1 MRFTVYTQG
10 AIWHL
15 AKRRSAWPSIA
26 RRIKG
31 FAANDG
37 FGRHFKKLPI
47 PVSRPRNTLEHVL
60 TELARSY
67 YLATS
72 KFRWRYHMIAI
83 RWLCLAGLLLAL
95 TGFATKPLTANLQA
109 SQAPAPD
116 AAKES
121 PVAKLGP
128 EDIVMGK
135 QLFAGNCAGC
145 HGFDG
150 GGQLGP
156 NLHGVAERKGDAGV
170 FAVIRNGQ
178 GGMPP
183 QMSLNDQR
191 AWQVVAFVR
200 TLGESGSTEVAKG
213 DAMKGKAVYDANGCA
228 LCHAIDGQGG
238 GVGPQ
243 LTTIGK
249 SRVPSYFH
257 AFLLDPGKNP
267 PPDMTLPERGSNTGY
282 LMVHIVTKDGK
293 DVTGIRVNED
303 TFTIELRDVGGHFYS
318 FDKSKLKTITPEAGK
333 TVMPSYSTLSATDLD
348 DLVAYLSSLK
358 GAR

>member
-1 MRFTVYTQG
+1 MIVIRPLYWVSVLFLSAGIASKPSVAKPG
-10 AIWHL
+10 A
-15 AKRRSAWPSIA
+15 A
-26 RRIKG
+26 
-31 FAANDG
+31 
-37 FGRHFKKLPI
+37 
-47 PVSRPRNTLEHVL
+47 
-60 TELARSY
+60 
-67 YLATS
+67 
-72 KFRWRYHMIAI
+72 
-83 RWLCLAGLLLAL
+83 
-95 TGFATKPLTANLQA
+95 Q
-109 SQAPAPD
+109 APD
-116 AAKES
+116 ASKES
-121 PVAKLGP
+121 PAAKLGP
-128 EDIVMGK
+128 EDIAMGK

-156 NLHGVAERKGDAGV
+156 DLHGIAQRKGDAGV

-191 AWQVVAFVR
+191 AWQVVAYVH
-200 TLGESGSTEVAKG
+200 TLGESSSTEIAKG
-213 DAMKGKAVYDANGCA
+213 DPAKGRVVYDANGCA

-243 LTTIGK
+243 LTSIGK

-267 PPDMTLPERGSNTGY
+267 PPDMSLPERGSNTGY
-282 LMVHIVTKDGK
+282 LLVKVVTKDGK
-293 DVTGIRVNED
+293 EVEGIRVNED
-303 TFTIELRDVGGHFYS
+303 TFTIDLRDVSGHFYS
-318 FDKSKLKTITPEAGK
+318 FDKTQVKFIQIEPGK
-333 TVMPSYSTLSATDLD
+333 TVMPSYRTLSANDLD